1 MSATMPEA
9 LAALEHRFML
19 TDHPVLLGGRM
30 VVLEKPRNS
39 DDLISEADYVRD
51 ERLPYWAD
59 LWPASLTLAEVVTRE
74 TDAHPLPSTGG
85 RPRALEL
92 GCGLGLGS
100 VAAMLAGYE
109 VTATDYYEDA
119 LLFTERNAWRILG
132 ARPAVRMVDWREIPP
147 DLGTFDLVLAA
158 DVLYEKQHA
167 PLVAQL
173 LERALAPQGRM
184 LLADQG
190 RLGLSSFLEDARA
203 RGFSHRAVHTA
214 PPPDPSEAPEN
225 SRLAPITVYELRH
238 A

>member
-1 MSATMPEA
+1 MPDA

-39 DDLISEADYVRD
+39 DDLINEADYVRD

-59 LWPASLTLAEVVTRE
+59 LWPASVTLAEVVTRE
-74 TDAHPLPSTGG
+74 ADARPAATADR

-92 GCGLGLGS
+92 GCGLGLGT
-100 VAAMLAGYE
+100 VAAMLAGYD

-119 LLFTERNAWRILG
+119 LLFTARNAWRILG
-132 ARPAVRMVDWREIPP
+132 ARPNVRMVDWREIPP
-147 DLGTFDLVLAA
+147 DLGAFDLVLAA

-167 PLVAQL
+167 PLVAGL
-173 LERALAPQGRM
+173 LAQALAPGGRM

-190 RLGLSSFLEDARA
+190 RLGLSSFLEDARQ
-203 RGFSHRAVHTA
+203 RGFTHRAIHTA
-214 PPPDPSEAPEN
+214 PPPDPSQAPEN

>member
-1 MSATMPEA
+1 MSTPMPDE
-9 LAALEHRFML
+9 LAALERRFML

-59 LWPASLTLAEVVTRE
+59 LWPASVALAEVVTRE
-74 TDAHPLPSTGG
+74 ADARPVATTGR

-92 GCGLGLGS
+92 GCGLGLGT
-100 VAAMLAGYE
+100 VAAMLAGYD

-119 LLFTERNAWRILG
+119 LLFTARNAWRILG
-132 ARPAVRMVDWREIPP
+132 ARPNVRMVDWREIPP

-158 DVLYEKQHA
+158 DVLYERQHS
-167 PLVAQL
+167 PLVVEL
-173 LERALAPQGRM
+173 LSRALAPSGRM

-190 RLGLSSFLEDARA
+190 RLGLSSFLEDART
-203 RGFSHRAVHTA
+203 RGFTHRAVHTA
-214 PPPDPSEAPEN
+214 PPPDPSEAPES
-225 SRLAPITVYELRH
+225 SRLAPITVYELHH

>member
-1 MSATMPEA
+1 MSAPMPDE
-9 LAALEHRFML
+9 LAALERRFML

-59 LWPASLTLAEVVTRE
+59 LWPASAALAAVVTAE
-74 TDAHPLPSTGG
+74 ADARPLPPGG
-85 RPRALEL
+85 TPPRALEL
-92 GCGLGLGS
+92 GCGLGLGAI
-100 VAAMLAGYE
+100 AAMLAGYD

-119 LLFTERNAWRILG
+119 LLFTARNAWRILG
-132 ARPAVRMVDWREIPP
+132 KRPAVRMVDWREIPP
-147 DLGTFDLVLAA
+147 DLGTFDLVIAA
-158 DVLYEKQHA
+158 DVLYERQHA

-173 LERALAPQGRM
+173 LAHALAPQGRM

-190 RLGLSSFLEDARA
+190 RLGLASFLEEARA
-203 RGFSHRAVHTA
+203 RGFTHRAILTA
-214 PPPDPSEAPEN
+214 PRPDPAEAPEN
-225 SRLAPITVYELRH
+225 SRLAPITVYELRQ